1 VDLALEREEA
11 VGGVFNCGTGR
22 ETSINELAHL
32 IVRLAGLSVEPIHAE
47 ARPGD
52 IRRSCADIRRARD
65 VLGFRPKIG
74 LEEGLKAMLDETE
87 LSGRGGDV

>member
-1 VDLALEREEA
+1 MDLALEREEA

-32 IVRLAGLSVEPIHAE
+32 IVRLAGLSVEPIHSE

-52 IRRSCADIRRARD
+52 IRRSCADIRRAGMFL
-65 VLGFRPKIG
+65 VLGLRLG
-74 LEEGLKAMLDETE
+74 LRRA
-87 LSGRGGDV
+87 